1 MKSMLEFDTSINIP
15 MFFKE
20 DMIMRRVYEDPKDI
34 YLVEHEDITIKD
46 ISLESVSLRSIVN
59 LVIEQIKKLYNRICE
74 LLGRLFLYR
83 KDLRKLIG
91 KNRGYSILEC
101 GKYVKDKCP
110 NLIYFHIDIFNNIE
124 PLLNDLHK
132 HVAIN
137 LEACLSILEDKN
149 VDLVN
154 LNGKDGFAILDS
166 KLYSYENG
174 KVSWRELE
182 NVNYLSL
189 NDESGHNRDGKD
201 ILKVL
206 DSIDMF
212 YKMMLIYNG
221 TLNRL
226 HNVLKNKKNDKILL
240 LGYDISSKLLQMLN
254 NIHTE
259 INYYLRILVING
271 SITKRLVPWAGVL

>member
-1 MKSMLEFDTSINIP
+1 MKSMLEFDTSINVPI
-15 MFFKE
+15 FFKE
-20 DMIMRRVYEDPKDI
+20 DILTRRIIEDPKDI
-34 YLVEHEDITIKD
+34 YLVEHEDISIEN

-110 NLIYFHIDIFNNIE
+110 TLIYFYTDIFNNIE
-124 PLLNDLHK
+124 PLLADLHK
-132 HVAIN
+132 HVSDN
-137 LEACLSILEDKN
+137 LKACLSIVEGQN
-149 VDLVN
+149 IN
-154 LNGKDGFAILDS
+154 LTNINGKDGFAILDG
-166 KLYSYENG
+166 KLYNYENG
-174 KVSWRELE
+174 KVSWRELGKVE
-182 NVNYLSL
+182 YMSL

-201 ILKVL
+201 IIKVL
-206 DSIDMF
+206 DSIDVF
-212 YKMMLIYNG
+212 YKMMSSYND
-221 TLNRL
+221 TLNKL
-226 HNVLKNKKNDKILL
+226 HNALKSKKDDKILL

-259 INYYLRILVING
+259 VNYYIRILVING